1 MATPTTSP
9 AANKT
14 PLQSIFQTNQNF
26 NIDINQI
33 FSDFIQEIDANRS
46 ISNLNFFVNGANSKF
61 DITSVTSISQKLK
74 IESTP
79 QESRAH
85 CFYRL
90 IGFPVVAET
99 GGGYYNP
106 GLDTANPGNLNN
118 KITIANNQDPD
129 FYILSLLRENYNN
142 GILADF
148 SVTPPTLT
156 SSALSLTS
164 SIHTRAFAIPVTNTT
179 PFSYVIA
186 DQQYTANLN
195 SVVGYNQVL
204 LTNYTDAGG
213 ATPNTVFAGGKE
225 IFATGNR
232 YHFIQPFQVDPRID
246 FSINPAERRVAV
258 PFVTNKKALLISE
271 NTYIKRP
278 LIEKVIRDRFTSTQD
293 AVVSTSQ
300 QKLIDYVL
308 NVPTVKNDNLI
319 QQMVTNIY
327 NQGALGPI
335 VQFEKFLFIIQAMCT
350 ALVKAQLKMQTI
362 QSRYYWLP
370 LPSNIGPEGGSEVS
384 PPIVSSDLPS
394 TLITTQ
400 DQSII
405 KATLA
410 SFANTFETQTAP
422 LNGIPDLGGF
432 AFDAFQLTFNSD
444 TSTSLGNNVGTEL
457 DTLLKKRNADLTI
470 ANTALQ
476 TVEII
481 MGEWS
486 GLGLCDIVAIMGA
499 LYVMDENALV
509 GFLDN
514 DAQQRAVAQG
524 IFPSGTDFSNSTII
538 QAIPSFINT
547 VANFY
552 HLMDDVYKNIAQNNG
567 LNT

>member
-1 MATPTTSP
+1 MSLAN
-9 AANKT
+9 NKT
-14 PLQSIFQTNQNF
+14 PLQSIYQTNQNF

-33 FSDFIQEIDANRS
+33 YSDFIQEIDANRS
-46 ISNLNFFVNGANSKF
+46 ISNLNFFINGTNSKF
-61 DITSVTSISQKLK
+61 DITSITGISQKLK

-90 IGFPVVAET
+90 IGFPVIAKS
-99 GGGYYNP
+99 GGDYYNP
-106 GLDTANPGNLNN
+106 GLDTSNPGNLNK
-118 KITIANNQDPD
+118 KITIANNQDSN

-142 GILADF
+142 GILADY
-148 SVTPPTLT
+148 SVTPATLT
-156 SSALSLTS
+156 SSALALTS
-164 SIHTRAFAIPVTNTT
+164 SVHTRSFSIPVNNTS
-179 PFSYVIA
+179 PFSYTVS

-195 SVVGYNQVL
+195 SIVGYNQLL
-204 LTNYTDAGG
+204 LTDYTDANGNV
-213 ATPNTVFAGGKE
+213 PNTVFAGGKE

-246 FSINPAERRVAV
+246 FTINPAERRIAV
-258 PFVTNKKALLISE
+258 PFVDNKKALLVSE
-271 NTYIKRP
+271 NTFVKRP
-278 LIEKVIRDRFTSTQD
+278 LIEKVIRDRFASTQD
-293 AVVSTSQ
+293 AVISTSQ

-327 NQGALGPI
+327 NQGSVGPI

-350 ALVKAQLKMQTI
+350 ALVKAQLKIQLI

-370 LPSNIGPEGGSEVS
+370 LPSNIGPEGGSDVN
-384 PPIVSSDLPS
+384 PPIISSNLPS
-394 TLITTQ
+394 TLITVQ

-405 KATLA
+405 DKTL
-410 SFANTFETQTAP
+410 SQFANSFETQTAP

-444 TSTSLGNNVGTEL
+444 TSTSLGDNVSTEL
-457 DTLLKKRNADLTI
+457 STLLKKRNTDLTI

-476 TVEII
+476 TIEII

-486 GLGLCDIVAIMGA
+486 GLGLCDIVAIMGT

-514 DAQQRAVAQG
+514 DAQQRAVNQG
-524 IFPSGTDFSNSTII
+524 VFVPGTDFSSSTIA
-538 QAIPSFINT
+538 QAMPAFINT
-547 VANFY
+547 IANFY

-567 LNT
+567 LNI